1 MCLIK
6 NAYIDTLLCGWRE
19 MDEFTGKVAGF
30 LVDLVL
36 QYPLCSAFVISVGLY
51 TFSPF
56 ILDAAK
62 DISSGRWVF
71 IFLAGFTL
79 ISAVLIAIVH
89 VLQLT
94 TERIIAR
101 PTPCCSTYNNP
112 ARYLCFILNEENKQ
126 VFYETTLRKCDGT
139 DPNINTAAPFYIIS
153 SWIPSPNH
161 FRTKRKILFHPDGPG
176 ETPKP
181 YDLPEGYCVRAN
193 GPIIENKPVRI
204 SFYSLNGTQK
214 ILLDKGSI
222 DWKDLEVFT
231 AGWYLVSNCRTG
243 IQRLL
248 FPCKTVYI
256 SSAYV
261 RLPQYSR
268 IMLLEDSSATAQT

>member
-1 MCLIK
+1 
-6 NAYIDTLLCGWRE
+6 
-19 MDEFTGKVAGF
+19 MDDFKGKVAGF
-30 LVDLVL
+30 LVDLFL
-36 QYPLCSAFVISVGLY
+36 QYPVCSAFIVSVGLY

-62 DISSGRWVF
+62 NISLWRWAIIFALISS
-71 IFLAGFTL
+71 
-79 ISAVLIAIVH
+79 VLIAIVP

-126 VFYETTLRKCDGT
+126 IFYETTLRKCDRT
-139 DPNINTAAPFYIIS
+139 DPNMNTATSFYIIS
-153 SWIPSPNH
+153 SWIPSPDH
-161 FRTKRKILFHPDGPG
+161 FRTKKKILFHPDG
-176 ETPKP
+176 ENQKP
-181 YDLPEGYCVRAN
+181 YDLPQGYCVRAN
-193 GPIIENKPVRI
+193 GPIIENKPVQV
-204 SFYSLNGTQK
+204 SFYSLNGTEK

-248 FPCKTVYI
+248 LPCKTVYI

-268 IMLLEDSSATAQT
+268 IMLLEDSSATSQT